1 MDHHCTPL
9 VNKSRKIMEQNHGTK
24 SAMASSLQTVSLLKG
39 LNWCDE
45 LTSDHETLTDY
56 EPIDDVC

>member
-24 SAMASSLQTVSLLKG
+24 SAMASSLQTAQLTF
-39 LNWCDE
+39 LNAVAWTPE
-45 LTSDHETLTDY
+45 LT
-56 EPIDDVC
+56 